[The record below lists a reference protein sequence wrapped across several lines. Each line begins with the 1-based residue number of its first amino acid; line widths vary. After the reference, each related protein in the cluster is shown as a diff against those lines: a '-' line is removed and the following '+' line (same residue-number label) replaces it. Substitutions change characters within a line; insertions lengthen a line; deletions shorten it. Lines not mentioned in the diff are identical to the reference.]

1 MTLSSSD
8 TRVGELNH
16 IGIAVMNIEK
26 SLEQFYELF
35 DSPEA
40 SILVNHEHA
49 VRGAFIEQGE
59 THIELLEPLNATSV
73 IAKFLE
79 THGEGIHHMAFT
91 VGNVDTK
98 VSELQKL
105 GISIITG
112 PREGFT
118 GRIAFTNPAD
128 THGILI
134 ELVTPFSQSRNE

>member
-134 ELVTPFSQSRNE
+134 ELVTPFSQSHNE

>member
-1 MTLSSSD
+1 M
-8 TRVGELNH
+8 
-16 IGIAVMNIEK
+16 
-26 SLEQFYELF
+26 
-35 DSPEA
+35 
-40 SILVNHEHA
+40 
-49 VRGAFIEQGE
+49 
-59 THIELLEPLNATSV
+59 LEPLNATSV

-118 GRIAFTNPAD
+118 GRIAITNPTD

-134 ELVTPFSQSRNE
+134 ELVTPFNQSHNE